1 MQLAVYISNTPVT
14 VKQIQDHQTHK
25 DNVDL
30 KQGIMQS
37 LKYLAL
43 IMSQK
48 KKEKKKKSH
57 PPGNM
62 SIVSL

>member
-1 MQLAVYISNTPVT
+1 MQFAVYISNTPVT

-37 LKYLAL
+37 LKYLAIGQL
-43 IMSQK
+43 A
-48 KKEKKKKSH
+48 
-57 PPGNM
+57 
-62 SIVSL
+62 